1 MEMEKSQE
9 DYEWGK
15 WQYSQSLF
23 FSRKISFEFMTL
35 ISLLKKLNRA
45 WLCFSVMTHPRLD
58 QVIKRRDVLQSENLR
73 TQQKEFSEEIITP
86 DT

>member
-9 DYEWGK
+9 DYEGGK
-15 WQYSQSLF
+15 WQYSQALF
-23 FSRKISFEFMTL
+23 FSRKISFEFVTL
-35 ISLLKKLNRA
+35 ISLLKKLKRA
-45 WLCFSVMTHPRLD
+45 WLRFSVMTHPRLD
-58 QVIKRRDVLQSENLR
+58 QVIKRRHVLQSENLR

>member
-1 MEMEKSQE
+1 MEMEKGQE

-15 WQYSQSLF
+15 WQYPQAL
-23 FSRKISFEFMTL
+23 FSRKISFEFVTL
-35 ISLLKKLNRA
+35 ISLLKKLKRA
-45 WLCFSVMTHPRLD
+45 WLHFSMMTHPRLD